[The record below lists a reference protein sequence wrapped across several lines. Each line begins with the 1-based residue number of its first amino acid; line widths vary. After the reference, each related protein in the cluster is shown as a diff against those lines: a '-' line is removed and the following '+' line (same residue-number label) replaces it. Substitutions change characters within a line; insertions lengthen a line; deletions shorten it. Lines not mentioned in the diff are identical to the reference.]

1 MMDLNSMTLE
11 ELKIFFVN
19 KGEKIFRAKQAYNF
33 FHKNERFDIE
43 NATVF
48 SDDLKDLLESEEIA
62 RAKIVKVLTSKDHSK
77 KFLIGFNDGSVVES
91 VYMPYEDR
99 NTICIS
105 SQVGCKMGCSFCAST
120 KAPFVRDLKASE
132 ILLQVYLIEKSLNE
146 KIDNIVLMG
155 IGEALDNYENLKRFI
170 DIVCSKE
177 GRNLSTRS
185 ITLSTVGRAD
195 GIKRLADDGYRIN
208 LAISLHYPF
217 DQERDLYMPINRK
230 YKIHDI
236 IEAGKYYFEKTSRRV
251 SLEYV
256 VIENLNDSEKH
267 ILKLAE
273 IARYGGFHVNLIPL
287 NEISEF
293 NYKSADFEN
302 IDRIRKKLN
311 KLGVNVTIRKKRGAD
326 IEAACGQLRI
336 DYGGKI

>member
-1 MMDLNSMTLE
+1 MDLNSMKLE
-11 ELKIFFVN
+11 ELKTYFIN
-19 KGEKIFRAKQAYNF
+19 KGEKAFRAKQVYNF

-48 SDDLKDLLESEEIA
+48 SEALKAQLVSEDIA
-62 RAKIVKVLTSKDHSK
+62 RAEIVKVLTSKDNSK
-77 KFLIGFNDGSVVES
+77 KFLIEFKDGSIVES
-91 VYMPYEDR
+91 VFMPYEDR

-120 KAPFVRDLKASE
+120 KARFVRNLNASE
-132 ILLQVYLIEKSLNE
+132 ILLQVYLIEQSLNE

-170 DIVCSKE
+170 DIICSEE
-177 GRNLSTRS
+177 GRNLSNRS

-217 DQERDLYMPINRK
+217 DRERDLYMPINK
-230 YKIHDI
+230 KFKIHDI

-256 VIENLNDSEKH
+256 VIKNLNDSEKH

-273 IARYGGFHVNLIPL
+273 LAKCGGFHINLIPL
-287 NEISEF
+287 NEINEF
-293 NYKSADFEN
+293 KYKSANFEN
-302 IDRIRKKLN
+302 IDRIRNKLT
-311 KLGVNVTIRKKRGAD
+311 KLGVNATIRKKRGSD
-326 IEAACGQLRI
+326 IDAACGQLRI